1 MPVSVTLPPFVM
13 ANSAA
18 AVTAACYKAIHDEDD
33 VDIDA
38 RQVKFVDP
46 FGMAVLGATFFT
58 IRAHGAA
65 VRVSGL
71 QADIGG
77 YLQRMDVFDGVA
89 LVDCDV
95 QGGRRSNRSDVLMEL
110 TRLNHTARSDD
121 TAYQLAKSLV
131 GHIPG
136 IDLNAAP
143 DKMTG
148 FTPFDQLVVPLQYVL
163 SELLEN
169 ALTHA
174 RRHGHGDACVWVASQ
189 YYPSKDLVRLGVV
202 DNGCSF
208 LKSLRG
214 HPELKSESH
223 LDAILT
229 ALRPR
234 VSCNRDLGLRTDS
247 VNQGVGLTTTCR
259 IAEHSGGGLVIV
271 SGDGMHNTSGRS
283 LEMRRGCY
291 WQGVGIALEFRRNL
305 LKDIRIRELLPVLDT
320 QPPIRLRFE

>member
-1 MPVSVTLPPFVM
+1 M

-18 AVTAACYKAIHDEDD
+18 AVIAACHKAIHGEGD

-46 FGMAVLGATFFT
+46 FGMAALGATFFT

-77 YLQRMDVFDGVA
+77 YLQRMDVFEGVA

-95 QGGRRSNRSDVLMEL
+95 QGGRRSDRSDVLMEL

-121 TAYQLAKSLV
+121 AAYHLAKSLV

-136 IDLNAAP
+136 IDLSAAP
-143 DKMTG
+143 DEMTG
-148 FTPFDQLVVPLQYVL
+148 FTPFDQLVMPLRYVL

-174 RRHGHGDACVWVASQ
+174 RHHGHRDACVWVASQ

-202 DNGCSF
+202 DNGCGF
-208 LKSLRG
+208 LESLRG

-259 IAEHSGGGLVIV
+259 IAERAGGRMVIV
-271 SGDGMHNTSGRS
+271 SGNGMHNTAGRS
-283 LEMRRGCY
+283 LEMRQGCY
-291 WQGVGIALEFRRNL
+291 WQGVGIALECRRNL
-305 LKDIRIRELLPVLDT
+305 LKDIKIRELLPVLDT
-320 QPPIRLRFE
+320 PPPIRLRFE